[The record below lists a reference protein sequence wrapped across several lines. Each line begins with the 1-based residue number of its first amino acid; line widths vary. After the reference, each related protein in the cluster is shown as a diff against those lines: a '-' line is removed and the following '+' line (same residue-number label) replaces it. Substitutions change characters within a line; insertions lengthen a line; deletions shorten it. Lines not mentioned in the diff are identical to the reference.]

1 MKGPS
6 AVPDLCGVQLL
17 ELSPRETDNEHL
29 TIEDS
34 DLWEYCPT
42 NPLQLFYTD
51 E

>member
-17 ELSPRETDNEHL
+17 ELFSRETDNEHL

-34 DLWEYCPT
+34 DHGDYHPT
-42 NPLQLFYTD
+42 IPLQLFYTD